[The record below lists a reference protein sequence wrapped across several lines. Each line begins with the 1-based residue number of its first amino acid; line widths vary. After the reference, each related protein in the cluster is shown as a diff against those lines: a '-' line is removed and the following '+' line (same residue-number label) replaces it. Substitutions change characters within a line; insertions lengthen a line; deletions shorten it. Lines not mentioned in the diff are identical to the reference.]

1 MKSLVIE
8 NVDNEMI
15 LRLDKRSF
23 DGDYLVSLV
32 KRLQIEE
39 LTYKANLSDNI
50 LEEAEKINQEWWDKN
65 REDFLKGIER

>member
-1 MKSLVIE
+1 MKNLIIE

-50 LEEAEKINQEWWDKN
+50 LEEAEKINQDWWDKN

>member
-1 MKSLVIE
+1 MKNLVIE

-23 DGDYLVSLV
+23 DSDYLVSLV
-32 KRLQIEE
+32 KRLQIEQ
-39 LTYKANLSDNI
+39 LTYKANLTDDI
-50 LEEAEKINQEWWDKN
+50 LQEAEKINQDWWDKN